1 MGTVTELAS
10 LKRKSYIFGNLALA
24 GSWVLFVLTLGIA
37 AAIPERFISSATL
50 VIGYSLISTL
60 LWCFY
65 FIPGWGCSFQDK
77 FPSKKAVQHIGLVL
91 TIIVM
96 SLLLWKGSLFIPFLL
111 IILNIALLPK
121 RSFGKIVLAFIAGL
135 GEFAALFNTVLLA
148 MLLKALLLQ
157 EWFFESV
164 PIRCDIVLG
173 GAFLLAAVG
182 LTARGKLF
190 ADCGEWKISQ
200 VLRKPL
206 LIVVWALWIAAGIAA
221 FAAEKVQEGKLAA
234 IKAEAEKLYNTELS
248 AAGMAAYYFENRTGD
263 ALFYA
268 QLDNITDK
276 INQAMRPRFPGRG
289 KGMKKGK
296 GFVKPSAEEMK
307 KFAEAQKKAFAGLTN
322 EYTILEQLLE
332 KDLPKYPMEFADGKL
347 ADLQQPYIRLVNRAA
362 FALASGMRQN
372 PAKAVDYSRAY
383 FRLFNSLNKG
393 SAVAIHI
400 QGRMVK
406 SWCSTVRKLNESKA
420 ITPEVYKELQAL
432 AHAQAAQIN
441 IDARGKELALLELI
455 FAYDMYRANSGTTLN
470 ITGAFFKYDRTEA
483 MRSTL
488 EYAKTGKLYRPNRLM
503 LQAVWSTTIGLST
516 GTLAEAKDMLNE
528 M

>member
-1 MGTVTELAS
+1 MGPVTELAS

-24 GSWVLFVLTLGIA
+24 GSWILFVLTLGIA
-37 AAIPERFISSATL
+37 AMIPERFISNVSL
-50 VIGYSLISTL
+50 VVGYCLISTL

-65 FIPGWGCSFQDK
+65 FIPSWGALFQDK
-77 FPSKKAVQHIGLVL
+77 FSTKKAVQHTGLVL

-96 SLLLWKGSLFIPFLL
+96 ALLLWKGSLFIPLLL
-111 IILNIALLPK
+111 IILNIALLTK
-121 RSFGKIVLAFIAGL
+121 RSFGKIVLAFIAGI
-135 GEFAALFNTVLLA
+135 GEFAAIFNSVLLA
-148 MLLKALLLQ
+148 MLLKALLLGN
-157 EWFFESV
+157 WFFEGV
-164 PIRCDIVLG
+164 PMRCDLVLG
-173 GAFLLAAVG
+173 LCVLLAIFG

-190 ADCGEWKISQ
+190 AACGEWKVSQ

-206 LIVVWALWIAAGIAA
+206 LITVWALWIAAVVAA
-221 FAAEKVQEGKLAA
+221 FAAEKVQEGKLVA

-248 AAGMAAYYFENRTGD
+248 AAGMAAYYFENRPGD

-268 QLDNITDK
+268 QLDNISDK
-276 INQAMRPRFPGRG
+276 INKAMRFRFPGGG
-289 KGMKKGK
+289 KGKGK
-296 GFVKPSAEEMK
+296 GFAKPSAEQMK

-322 EYTILEQLLE
+322 EYIILEQLLAQ
-332 KDLPKYPMEFADGKL
+332 DLPKYPMEFTDGKL
-347 ADLQQPYIRLVNRAA
+347 ADLQEPYVRLVNRAA

-406 SWCSTVRKLNESKA
+406 SWCSTVRKLHESKA

-483 MRSTL
+483 LRSTL
-488 EYAKTGKLYRPNRLM
+488 EYAKTGKLPRPNLLM
-503 LQAVWSTTIGLST
+503 PLAVSPTIIGLST
-516 GTLAEAKDMLNE
+516 GSLVEAKDMLNE

>member
-1 MGTVTELAS
+1 MGSVTELAS

-24 GSWVLFVLTLGIA
+24 GSWILFVLTLGIA
-37 AAIPERFISSATL
+37 AAIPESFISSTTL
-50 VIGYSLISTL
+50 AVGYCLISTL

-65 FIPGWGCSFQDK
+65 FIPGWGALFQDK
-77 FPSKKAVQHIGLVL
+77 FPTKKAVQYTGLVL

-96 SLLLWKGSLFIPFLL
+96 SLLLWKGSLFIPLLL

-121 RSFGKIVLAFIAGL
+121 RSLGKIMLAFIAGL
-135 GEFAALFNTVLLA
+135 GEFAAIFNSVLLA
-148 MLLKALLLQ
+148 LLLKALLLSD
-157 EWFFESV
+157 WLFEGV
-164 PIRCDIVLG
+164 PMRCDIVLG
-173 GAFLLAAVG
+173 LCVLLAILG

-190 ADCGEWKISQ
+190 ADGNDWKISQ

-206 LIVVWALWIAAGIAA
+206 LITVWVLWIAAVIAA

-248 AAGMAAYYFENRTGD
+248 AAGMAAYYFENRPGD

-268 QLDNITDK
+268 QLDNISDK
-276 INQAMRPRFPGRG
+276 INKAMRFRFPGRG
-289 KGMKKGK
+289 KGKGK
-296 GFVKPSAEEMK
+296 GFAKPSAEEMK
-307 KFAEAQKKAFAGLTN
+307 KFAEAQKKAFSGLTN
-322 EYTILEQLLE
+322 EYTILEQLLA

-347 ADLQQPYIRLVNRAA
+347 ADLQEPYIRLVRNAA
-362 FALASGMRQN
+362 FALTSGMRQN
-372 PAKAVDYSRAY
+372 PAKAVAYSKAY
-383 FRLFNSLNKG
+383 FRLFNSLNRG
-393 SAVAIHI
+393 SALAFHT
-400 QGRMVK
+400 QGRLVK
-406 SWCSTVRKLNESKA
+406 SWCFTVRKLNESKA

-503 LQAVWSTTIGLST
+503 LQTVTSTTISLST